1 MARVSIVTETK
12 CTTTETTQDV
22 DFVQEDVQARVS
34 KPLVRHNINMKRRG
48 NTDGLSNYM
57 NSGCW

>member
-1 MARVSIVTETK
+1 MTETK
-12 CTTTETTQDV
+12 CTTTTETTQDV

-48 NTDGLSNYM
+48 NTDGLSI
-57 NSGCW
+57 